1 MAYLYK
7 VILHKVILLTLN
19 TICFMY
25 RIRDVSKD
33 TKKSAPKKSIP
44 RHFFKNIFN
53 TGVFNIPI
61 GGNRAG
67 YLTNRL

>member
-1 MAYLYK
+1 
-7 VILHKVILLTLN
+7 
-19 TICFMY
+19 MY

-33 TKKSAPKKSIP
+33 TKKSVPKKSIP
-44 RHFFKNIFN
+44 RYFFKNIFN
-53 TGVFNIPI
+53 TVVFNIPI